1 MPLFLP
7 EERPIAEAF
16 LLYQRYAEDL
26 PQAHVAADP
35 DQERVAIFRRFARTN
50 GMPGPN
56 LDGLRSSA
64 SS

>member
-7 EERPIAEAF
+7 EERPIAKAF

-35 DQERVAIFRRFARTN
+35 GRGRVAPLPA
-50 GMPGPN
+50 
-56 LDGLRSSA
+56 LRA
-64 SS
+64 G

>member
-35 DQERVAIFRRFARTN
+35 GRGRVAPSRRFARAN
-50 GMPGPN
+50 GMPVPN